1 MPPNSFFREIKLK
14 TLCQDY
20 LPEVHLREVFMGCLR
35 PSMNPQIS
43 SVNVCGPWA
52 SETLGKAM
60 TPRTHTLPLV
70 LQTRSGHKQAEPTH
84 GLRLGS
90 CPTPQRAESLDP
102 PYHSPTRRGFPCT
115 TLSHTGVAWAEQCG
129 GEEVMW
135 NVTRYS
141 LWGLLRDWGGSL
153 FKGDLCF
160 CFLRNCFT
168 FIYVSFSSY
177 SEII

>member
-1 MPPNSFFREIKLK
+1 MLRVQIFKKQHWYMPPNSFFREIKLK

-35 PSMNPQIS
+35 PSMNPQMS

-60 TPRTHTLPLV
+60 TPRTRTLPLV

-129 GEEVMW
+129 GGGGHVE
-135 NVTRYS
+135 RYPVLS
-141 LWGLLRDWGGSL
+141 LRAPKGLRWV
-153 FKGDLCF
+153 
-160 CFLRNCFT
+160 
-168 FIYVSFSSY
+168 FI
-177 SEII
+177 